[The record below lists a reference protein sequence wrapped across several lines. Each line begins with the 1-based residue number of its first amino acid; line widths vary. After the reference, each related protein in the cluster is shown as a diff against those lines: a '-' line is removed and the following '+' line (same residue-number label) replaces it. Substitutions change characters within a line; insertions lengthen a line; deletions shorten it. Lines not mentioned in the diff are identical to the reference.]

1 MLQNKEY
8 YAPVLEEEEG
18 FVDEKGQ
25 AAEDGKTVAQ
35 SDEQP
40 IRESAAGTGSGT

>member
-8 YAPVLEEEEG
+8 YAPVLEEEEE

-25 AAEDGKTVAQ
+25 APQGETEAPASEEQ
-35 SDEQP
+35 S
-40 IRESAAGTGSGT
+40 TGAHEVSPPSTE